1 MKKIFKERI
10 LFSLSLL
17 FLVSSFVVIHMG
29 RLHVLPHIT
38 ASSIETWIPP
48 GEQAAVSGQ
57 VADRKEMS
65 DYQIL
70 YLKNSSLTYQKR
82 SIKNPEIILYDNSK
96 MEVLIGNSIEAKGEI
111 SYFDE
116 ERNPGNFDR
125 KFYYKKQKIAGSMWA
140 AEIRIVNKRENHLK
154 EKLMEF
160 REAWKAFLMEA
171 AGEEKGGILCAMLL
185 GDKTGME
192 SEIKELYQRNGIA
205 HVLAISG
212 VKTLKLDIPLVPETR
227 INWAFVPLH
236 IAIIYI
242 LKLCLNE
249 EIIPRCR
256 FPCSRGYRKKY
267 INWQKKQ

>member
-96 MEVLIGNSIEAKGEI
+96 MEVLIGNSI
-111 SYFDE
+111 
-116 ERNPGNFDR
+116 
-125 KFYYKKQKIAGSMWA
+125 
-140 AEIRIVNKRENHLK
+140 
-154 EKLMEF
+154 
-160 REAWKAFLMEA
+160 
-171 AGEEKGGILCAMLL
+171 
-185 GDKTGME
+185 
-192 SEIKELYQRNGIA
+192 
-205 HVLAISG
+205 
-212 VKTLKLDIPLVPETR
+212 
-227 INWAFVPLH
+227 
-236 IAIIYI
+236 
-242 LKLCLNE
+242 
-249 EIIPRCR
+249 
-256 FPCSRGYRKKY
+256 
-267 INWQKKQ
+267 